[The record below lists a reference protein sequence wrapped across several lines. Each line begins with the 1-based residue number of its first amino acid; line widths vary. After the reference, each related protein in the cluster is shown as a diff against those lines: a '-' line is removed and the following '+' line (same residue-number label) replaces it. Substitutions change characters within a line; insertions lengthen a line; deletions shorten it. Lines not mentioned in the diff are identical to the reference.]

1 MLDFIHNL
9 CYSQTSKECENLSD
23 SDLRDVL
30 RQYSQGIFNGCPT
43 LLIFENQEQMDY
55 GQIRNIEL
63 FDKSRY
69 ICYLREEI
77 TEDLLIRLK
86 YSTFVFV

>member
-1 MLDFIHNL
+1 MSDRDL
-9 CYSQTSKECENLSD
+9 CDALQ
-23 SDLRDVL
+23 
-30 RQYSQGIFNGCPT
+30 QYSQGIFNDYPM

-63 FDKSRY
+63 FNKSRY

-77 TEDLLIRLK
+77 TEDLLMRLK
-86 YSTFVFV
+86 YSTYTLV

>member
-1 MLDFIHNL
+1 M
-9 CYSQTSKECENLSD
+9 SD
-23 SDLRDVL
+23 RDLYNAL
-30 RQYSQGIFNGCPT
+30 RQYSQGLFNDYPM

-69 ICYLREEI
+69 ICYLKQEI

-86 YSTFVFV
+86 YSVHMLV